1 MNPRSSQPLIWT
13 SVALCTAALYA
24 GAYKWVRVRI
34 PIEEPEKKEL
44 AIIDLGMLQA
54 LPEAIEEPAP
64 EITPEPEPIPEPM
77 PEPEPEPVPEP
88 EPEPI
93 SEPEPEPMP
102 EPPPP
107 PEVVEPTPP
116 PKPKIDPEIVKKQR
130 EAEAARVAE
139 KKQQAANMKAVE
151 EKRQRQAAALRAE
164 AARKKAAAALANKVT
179 TKPSAISQPRPSYPS
194 SARRAGHEGTV
205 TVNFTVGS
213 NGRVSSV
220 RVSKSSGHQSLD
232 SAAVSTISK
241 WKFKPA
247 RNGLGEA
254 TSYQYSIPV
263 PFRLK

>member
-34 PIEEPEKKEL
+34 PIEEPAKKEL
-44 AIIDLGMLQA
+44 AIIELGMLQA
-54 LPEAIEEPAP
+54 LPETIEEPAP
-64 EITPEPEPIPEPM
+64 EITPEPEPL
-77 PEPEPEPVPEP
+77 PEP

-93 SEPEPEPMP
+93 PEPEPAPMP
-102 EPPPP
+102 EPPPPP

-116 PKPKIDPEIVKKQR
+116 PEPKIDPEIVKKQR
-130 EAEAARVAE
+130 EADTARLAERQRLSAA
-139 KKQQAANMKAVE
+139 AAKILE

-164 AARKKAAAALANKVT
+164 AARKKAAAKRAALANTVAS
-179 TKPSAISQPRPSYPS
+179 KPSAISQPRPSYPS

-205 TVNFTVGS
+205 MVSFTVGS
-213 NGRVSSV
+213 NGRVSSAQ
-220 RVSKSSGHQSLD
+220 VSKSSGHQSLD

-254 TSYQYSIPV
+254 TSYKYSIPV

>member
-13 SVALCTAALYA
+13 SVVLCTAALYA
-24 GAYKWVRVRI
+24 GAYRWVRVRI
-34 PIEEPEKKEL
+34 PIEEPANKEL

-54 LPEAIEEPAP
+54 LPEAVEEPTP
-64 EITPEPEPIPEPM
+64 EITPEPDPIPEPM
-77 PEPEPEPVPEP
+77 PEPEPEPEPEPLPEP
-88 EPEPI
+88 EPEPA
-93 SEPEPEPMP
+93 PMP

-107 PEVVEPTPP
+107 PE
-116 PKPKIDPEIVKKQR
+116 PKIDPEIVKKQR
-130 EAEAARVAE
+130 EAEADRLAE
-139 KKQQAANMKAVE
+139 KKRQEDLMKAVE
-151 EKRQRQAAALRAE
+151 EKRQRQAAALRAD
-164 AARKKAAAALANKVT
+164 AARKKEAAAARAALANKIA

-205 TVNFTVGS
+205 MVSFTVGS

-220 RVSKSSGHQSLD
+220 QVSKSSGHQSLD

-254 TSYQYSIPV
+254 TSYKYSIPV

>member
-1 MNPRSSQPLIWT
+1 MP
-13 SVALCTAALYA
+13 
-24 GAYKWVRVRI
+24 
-34 PIEEPEKKEL
+34 
-44 AIIDLGMLQA
+44 
-54 LPEAIEEPAP
+54 EPA
-64 EITPEPEPIPEPM
+64 PEPEPI
-77 PEPEPEPVPEP
+77 
-88 EPEPI
+88 
-93 SEPEPEPMP
+93 PEPMP

-130 EAEAARVAE
+130 EAEAARLAE
-139 KKQQAANMKAVE
+139 QKRQRAAALKAVE

-164 AARKKAAAALANKVT
+164 AARKKAAAARAALANRIA

-205 TVNFTVGS
+205 TVSFTVGS
-213 NGRVSSV
+213 NGRIDSV
-220 RVSKSSGHQSLD
+220 QVSKSSGHQSLD

-254 TSYQYSIPV
+254 TSYKYSIPV